1 MSDPT
6 SINDGGAEETGP
18 NAGEAGWYDLF
29 SRGARDW
36 LRHNEK
42 VRDAVRQ
49 HLPQIVAGADVLGGG
64 ASTVRVPVRMLEHY
78 RFKLR
83 PPNEQQGVGQGQAKP
98 GDRIGQPQQEGDER
112 GQGGNEEGGIQYTLE
127 FRIDDIVDWLWE
139 EMQLPNLEAKAG
151 KSREDD
157 WTREGWDRRGARSR
171 LDRRRSMKE
180 SIKRRGVQSASG
192 ADSPSFTDEDLRF
205 RQLAKREQPAM
216 QAVVMLLLDVSGSMG
231 ERERQISKTFF
242 FWAIQGLRR
251 QYRHLELVFVAHTS
265 EAWEFQEEEFFRVSG
280 TGGTVASA
288 GLKKVREIIDE
299 RFSPAQYNVY
309 LFYASDGENFPSDQP
324 QAQQALED
332 LALDCNYAGFLE
344 VAPLAGSVPDSEI
357 GKLFVELADEE
368 SNVGAYR
375 VNSTDDIWD
384 AVRHF
389 FGQQAGA

>member
-1 MSDPT
+1 MSDTP
-6 SINDGGAEETGP
+6 SGAGD
-18 NAGEAGWYDLF
+18 AGWYDLF

-36 LRHNEK
+36 LRHNDK
-42 VRDAVRQ
+42 VRDAVRK
-49 HLPQIVAGADVLGGG
+49 HLPQIVAGADVLNGG
-64 ASTVRVPVRMLEHY
+64 ATTVRVPVRMLEHY
-78 RFKLR
+78 RFRLR
-83 PPNEQQGVGQGQAKP
+83 PPGEQQGVGQGQAKP
-98 GDRIGQPQQEGDER
+98 GDRIGRPQQDSEER
-112 GQGGNEEGGIQYTLE
+112 GQGGNEDGGIQYTLE

-180 SIKRRGVQSASG
+180 SIKRRGVQSAGS
-192 ADSPSFTDEDLRF
+192 AESPSFTDEDLRF
-205 RQLAKREQPAM
+205 RQLAKREQPAT
-216 QAVVMLLLDVSGSMG
+216 QAVVILLLDVSGSMG

-288 GLKKVREIIDE
+288 GLKKVREIIDA
-299 RFSPAQYNVY
+299 RFSPSQYNVY

-324 QAQQALED
+324 QALEALEN
-332 LALDCNYAGFLE
+332 LAPDCNYAGFLE
-344 VAPLAGSVPDSEI
+344 VAPLAGTAPDSEI
-357 GKLFVELADEE
+357 GKLFMDLAADDEDI
-368 SNVGAYR
+368 GAYR

-389 FGQQAGA
+389 FSQQVSA